1 MQMIKEYLGSHF
13 YFGAIMISGHDIAKL
28 ELSTAPA
35 EDTKEEG
42 KSNGEGKPIE
52 GDKN

>member
-1 MQMIKEYLGSHF
+1 MIKEYLGSHF

-28 ELSTAPA
+28 ELSTRPE
-35 EDTKEEG
+35 EDTKEESKSKGDG
-42 KSNGEGKPIE
+42 KSGG